1 MNEKN
6 MERENQKREDL
17 KNAGRKNRE
26 RGEELLERY
35 DFLSHSVATMEC
47 TGLQY
52 KTATCGEECG
62 NYKQIYDY
70 MADTTQIR

>member
-1 MNEKN
+1 MNAKN
-6 MERENQKREDL
+6 MEKRNRENMK
-17 KNAGRKNRE
+17 
-26 RGEELLERY
+26 EELLERY

-52 KTATCGEECG
+52 KTATCGEERG

>member
-6 MERENQKREDL
+6 MERVDL

-52 KTATCGEECG
+52 KTATCGEERG

>member
-1 MNEKN
+1 MYE
-6 MERENQKREDL
+6 
-17 KNAGRKNRE
+17 KNRE
-26 RGEELLERY
+26 EEELLERY

-52 KTATCGEECG
+52 KTAVCGEERG

-70 MADTTQIR
+70 MAHVKIDGGKHIKLLKDDVTDIPQIR